1 MLTRLKRNLTYDATP
16 LYFTVKYKGRPVKH
30 YENHFPN
37 DADRVFQGEKM
48 IELAHNYLQSIVCG
62 TADIEVMEKIRQI
75 DEEIC
80 RVAHRSRVAF
90 YVEFYMDAYQ
100 CGIFSLAHVKLKLK
114 ELEEVRSQWE
124 EHINYVSYLAS
135 VEGLREVI
143 AKIEEELK

>member
-1 MLTRLKRNLTYDATP
+1 MFTRLERNLTYDATP

-37 DADRVFQGEKM
+37 DVDRVFQGEKM

-75 DEEIC
+75 DEENC
-80 RVAHRSRVAF
+80 RVTHRSSVAF

-100 CGIFSLAHVKLKLK
+100 CGIFSLAHLKLKLK
-114 ELEEVRSQWE
+114 EFEEVRSQWE
-124 EHINYVSYLAS
+124 KHLNYASYLAS

-143 AKIEEELK
+143 AKIEEKTE